1 MPRLIC
7 HWKTVLLL
15 AAIAVACAG
24 CASKDDVSL
33 ADVEK
38 QAFADL
44 RGEIREVIDDPARE
58 SEAIAI
64 VDWLAADLD
73 NLREKISIR
82 RKRVRELN
90 ADYDTT
96 RGDFETFFDQ
106 IDKEIQLHKRQ
117 VSEIQRALFA
127 TTTPGE
133 RSTISKAHTKAMDAA
148 IRSIQAI

>member
-1 MPRLIC
+1 MRPIC
-7 HWKTVLLL
+7 QRKSVLLFAALGL
-15 AAIAVACAG
+15 AIAG

-33 ADVEK
+33 ADVEI

-44 RGEIREVIDDPARE
+44 HSEIREVIADPARE

-64 VDWLAADLD
+64 VDWLIADLD

-96 RGDFETFFDQ
+96 RADFEAFFDQ
-106 IDKEIQLHKRQ
+106 IDTEIQAHKRQ
-117 VSEIQRALFA
+117 VSEMQRALFA
-127 TTTPGE
+127 TTTPDE

>member
-1 MPRLIC
+1 
-7 HWKTVLLL
+7 LLF
-15 AAIAVACAG
+15 AALGFAIAG

-44 RGEIREVIDDPARE
+44 RGEIREVIVDPSRE

-64 VDWLAADLD
+64 VDWLVADFD

-82 RKRVRELN
+82 RKRVRALN

-96 RGDFETFFDQ
+96 RADFETFFDQ
-106 IDKEIQLHKRQ
+106 IDKEIRLHKRQ
-117 VSEIQRALFA
+117 VSEMQRALFA
-127 TTTPGE
+127 VTTSDE

-148 IRSIQAI
+148 IKAIQAI